1 MSTDD
6 CNQNRFD
13 LRPAVSTVLDHPLAG
28 LERRRTTIAVA
39 YLSAL
44 IGLFAVSYAGANVRV
59 DDVLLDTLSLGF
71 DHVSTVLIVAVTATV
86 TVVPFAYAIWNGGPG
101 LTFAIPLV
109 PVALGDLAAGQY
121 VLGVDTAVALTAGAA
136 ASALALYATD
146 VRTADSLRPWRTA
159 GGPAVPRLLTV
170 TVLTVVA
177 AFGIARFVAVVPP
190 RSLERYAPFAALWLV
205 PFGIVASY
213 WVVEVRTA
221 VATRADHADSDR
233 AYT

>member
-6 CNQNRFD
+6 RHRFD
-13 LRPAVSTVLDHPLAG
+13 LRSAVSTVLDHPLAG

-44 IGLFAVSYAGANVRV
+44 IGLFVVSYAGANVRV
-59 DDVLLDTLSLGF
+59 NDVLLDTLSRGF
-71 DHVSTVLIVAVTATV
+71 DHVSTVLIAAVTV
-86 TVVPFAYAIWNGGPG
+86 TITIVPFAYAIWNGGPG
-101 LTFAIPLV
+101 LAFAIPLV

-146 VRTADSLRPWRTA
+146 VRTAGSRRPWRTA
-159 GGPAVPRLLTV
+159 GGPAVPQLMVV

-177 AFGIARFVAVVPP
+177 ALGIARFVAVVPP

-205 PFGIVASY
+205 PLGVVGSY
-213 WVVEVRTA
+213 WAGEVRTM
-221 VATRADHADSDR
+221 VSTRAEHTDGDR
-233 AYT
+233 ADT

>member
-136 ASALALYATD
+136 ASALALYAID

-213 WVVEVRTA
+213 WTVEVRTA

-233 AYT
+233 ADT

>member
-28 LERRRTTIAVA
+28 LERCRTTVAVA

-59 DDVLLDTLSLGF
+59 DVLLDTLSLGF
-71 DHVSTVLIVAVTATV
+71 DHVSTVLIVAFTATV

-101 LTFAIPLV
+101 LSFAIPLV

-159 GGPAVPRLLTV
+159 GGPAVPRLLAV

-213 WVVEVRTA
+213 WAVEVRTA

-233 AYT
+233 ADT